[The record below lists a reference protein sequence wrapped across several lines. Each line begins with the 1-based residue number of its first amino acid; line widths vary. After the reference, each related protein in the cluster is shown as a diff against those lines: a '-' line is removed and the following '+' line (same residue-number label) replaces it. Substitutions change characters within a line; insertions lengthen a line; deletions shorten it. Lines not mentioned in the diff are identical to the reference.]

1 MLDQQNDFMVLIG
14 GESGAGKS
22 TSLMNIK
29 NPEGVLYLNCDA
41 GKKLPFRNKFN
52 TVTVTHPMQVLEGI
66 KAANESEKIHTVI
79 IDTLSFLMEMYETQI
94 VLRSDDTR
102 SAWGDYAQY
111 LKTLMQEYIAG
122 STKNIIIL
130 SHIADYIDESS
141 GTKKVQVP
149 LKGASAKVGVE
160 AYLSVVVNAKKVPI
174 IELEKYPSKYL
185 NITEE
190 ERIQGFKHVFQTK
203 VTAKTTAER
212 IRGPIGM
219 FKANE
224 VYMDNDVQMLLDI
237 LHEYYEA

>member
-1 MLDQQNDFMVLIG
+1 M
-14 GESGAGKS
+14 
-22 TSLMNIK
+22 
-29 NPEGVLYLNCDA
+29 
-41 GKKLPFRNKFN
+41 KKLPFRNKFN

-66 KAANESEKIHTVI
+66 KAANDSEKIHTVI

-94 VLRSDDTR
+94 VLRADDSR

-130 SHIADYIDESS
+130 SHIADYIDESA

-174 IELEKYPSKYL
+174 IELEKYPSEYL

-224 VYMDNDVQMLLDI
+224 VYMDNDVQLLLDI

>member
-94 VLRSDDTR
+94 VLRADDTR
-102 SAWGDYAQY
+102 SA
-111 LKTLMQEYIAG
+111 L
-122 STKNIIIL
+122 
-130 SHIADYIDESS
+130 
-141 GTKKVQVP
+141 
-149 LKGASAKVGVE
+149 
-160 AYLSVVVNAKKVPI
+160 
-174 IELEKYPSKYL
+174 
-185 NITEE
+185 
-190 ERIQGFKHVFQTK
+190 
-203 VTAKTTAER
+203 
-212 IRGPIGM
+212 
-219 FKANE
+219 
-224 VYMDNDVQMLLDI
+224 
-237 LHEYYEA
+237 